1 MSDCASKAVHCSRLS
16 TANVLIA
23 LRWPRYLYTL
33 KYAVKAFRE
42 RGSGAIAFTSSI
54 ASIIP
59 RHMAMTGG
67 VIQNFIP

>member
-1 MSDCASKAVHCSRLS
+1 MFDCASKADSALFS
-16 TANVLIA
+16 PSYPIA
-23 LRWPRYLYTL
+23 LCCPRYLYTL

-42 RGSGAIAFTSSI
+42 RGAGAIAFTSSI

-67 VIQNFIP
+67 ILRNFIP